1 MARPRR
7 KALRGQL
14 LSFVDDPHAVGAAA
28 SRRHLEDGLLL
39 IEDGR
44 IAAFGEAHA
53 LLPALP
59 ADTSIEHW
67 PGCLILPGLIDLHIH
82 LPQTQVIA
90 SYGAQLLDW
99 LQTYTFVEEQ
109 RFEDP
114 AHSARIAR
122 FFLDELARNGTTT
135 AVVYGSVH
143 PQSVEALF
151 VESARRN
158 LCTIAGKVMMD
169 RGAPAGLLD
178 TAERGYAESKAL
190 IARWHGQGRQLYAI
204 SPRFAITSSPAQLE
218 AAGALAREHP
228 DCYVQTHLSE
238 NHEEIA
244 TVRRL
249 FPAAA
254 SYTDVY
260 DRCGLLGPRSIFGH
274 CIHLAEAERLRLSE
288 SGSIAA
294 FCPTSNLF
302 LGSGLFDL
310 AGLRDPAR
318 PVRIG
323 IATDVGGGTSYSM
336 LRTAAEGYKVLQL
349 QRPDLA
355 GAGRVLRAHARQCPR
370 ARPRGRDRHARAGQ
384 RRRCRGARSRRDPCD
399 GAPHGTDRG
408 RSRRDPVRAIDD
420 GGRARG
426 ARDLRDG
433 RADPRPPPSGRG
445 PTAAGLVRSPGP
457 GPRRRP
463 ARRP

>member
-1 MARPRR
+1 VSDLPR
-7 KALRGQL
+7 KALRGEL
-14 LSFVDDPHAVGAAA
+14 LSFSDDPQAVGAAA
-28 SRRHLEDGLLL
+28 SHRHLEDGVVL

-44 IAAFGEAHA
+44 IARVGAAQD

-59 ADTSIEHW
+59 AGTPVEHW
-67 PGCLILPGLIDLHIH
+67 PDCLILPGLIDIHIH

-90 SYGAQLLDW
+90 SFGAQLLDW
-99 LQTYTFVEEQ
+99 LQTHTFVEEQ
-109 RFEDP
+109 RFADP
-114 AHSARIAR
+114 AHCARIAC

-135 AVVYGSVH
+135 AAVYGSVH
-143 PQSVEALF
+143 PESVEALF
-151 VESARRN
+151 AESARRN
-158 LCTIAGKVMMD
+158 RCTIAGKVMMD
-169 RGAPAGLLD
+169 RGAPPGLLD

-190 IARWHGQGRQLYAI
+190 IARWHGKGRQRYAI
-204 SPRFAITSSPAQLE
+204 SPRFAVTSSAAQLE

-228 DCYVQTHLSE
+228 DCYVQTHLAE

-254 SYTDVY
+254 SYTEVY

-274 CIHLAEAERLRLSE
+274 CLHLDQTERRRLSE

-310 AGLRDPAR
+310 AGLRDPAC
-318 PVRIG
+318 PVRVG

-349 QRPDLA
+349 RGQTWPALDAFYTLTLGNARALGLEGEIGTLAVGSAADVAVLDPRATPAMAHRMERGAGDLA
-355 GAGRVLRAHARQCPR
+355 ATLFVLLMMGDERAVRATYVMGERAH
-370 ARPRGRDRHARAGQ
+370 
-384 RRRCRGARSRRDPCD
+384 
-399 GAPHGTDRG
+399 
-408 RSRRDPVRAIDD
+408 
-420 GGRARG
+420 
-426 ARDLRDG
+426 
-433 RADPRPPPSGRG
+433 
-445 PTAAGLVRSPGP
+445 TAA
-457 GPRRRP
+457 
-463 ARRP
+463 

>member
-1 MARPRR
+1 MPDLGR
-7 KALRGQL
+7 KALRGEL
-14 LSFVDDPHAVGAAA
+14 LSFSDDPQAVGAAA
-28 SRRHLEDGLLL
+28 SHRHLEDGVVL
-39 IEDGR
+39 IEDGT
-44 IAAFGEAHA
+44 IVGVGEAQE

-59 ADTSIEHW
+59 AGTPVEHW
-67 PGCLILPGLIDLHIH
+67 PGCLILPGLIDIHIH

-90 SYGAQLLDW
+90 SFGARLLDW

-109 RFEDP
+109 RFADP

-143 PQSVEALF
+143 PESVEALF
-151 VESARRN
+151 AEAARRK
-158 LCTIAGKVMMD
+158 LRTIAGKVMMD

-190 IARWHGQGRQLYAI
+190 IARWHRKGRQLYAI
-204 SPRFAITSSPAQLE
+204 SPRFAVTSTQAQLE

-228 DCYVQTHLSE
+228 DCYVQTHLAE

-274 CIHLAEAERLRLSE
+274 CIHLDQTERRRLSE

-310 AGLRDPAR
+310 AGLRDPVC
-318 PVRIG
+318 PVRVG

-349 QRPDLA
+349 
-355 GAGRVLRAHARQCPR
+355 
-370 ARPRGRDRHARAGQ
+370 RGQSWPALDAFYALTLGNARALGLENEI
-384 RRRCRGARSRRDPCD
+384 GTLAVGSVADVVVLDPSATPAMAHRMERIAGELAATLFVLLMMGD
-399 GAPHGTDRG
+399 ERA
-408 RSRRDPVRAIDD
+408 VRATYVMGDRIYE
-420 GGRARG
+420 A
-426 ARDLRDG
+426 
-433 RADPRPPPSGRG
+433 P
-445 PTAAGLVRSPGP
+445 
-457 GPRRRP
+457 
-463 ARRP
+463 